1 MSGAINQ
8 LSDAG
13 MKKVTM
19 RYEEG
24 GKFEVWNWNSFS
36 VRVPAMTSQ
45 EEVKR
50 LLLEKAKG

>member
-1 MSGAINQ
+1 VSALYQ
-8 LSDAG
+8 LAEDG

-19 RYEEG
+19 RYEDG
-24 GKFEVWNWNSFS
+24 GKFEVWSWNNTS

-50 LLLEKAKG
+50 LLVEKAKA